1 MKATVFFKQQQ
12 MYFNS
17 VTVKGISAT
26 HVHFHVPSLTV
37 EQATALSKQKDITL
51 SFFGSF
57 VSVALYNDQFT
68 VAYEK

>member
-17 VTVKGISAT
+17 VEVKGISAT
-26 HVHFHVPSLTV
+26 HIHIHVPSLTV

>member
-1 MKATVFFKQQQ
+1 MKATVFFKEQQ

-17 VTVKGISAT
+17 VDVKGISAT
-26 HVHFHVPSLTV
+26 HIHFHVPNLTV
-37 EQATALSKQKDITL
+37 DQATALSKQKDITL

-57 VSVALYNDQFT
+57 VSVALYNDRFT